1 MFWKNTSF
9 LKDMA
14 YLTTMADKISFHRD
28 HNVKGRGKRERR
40 EEKGVQEWG
49 KWL

>member
-28 HNVKGRGKRERR
+28 HPFYTFFVERDTADFI
-40 EEKGVQEWG
+40 
-49 KWL
+49 